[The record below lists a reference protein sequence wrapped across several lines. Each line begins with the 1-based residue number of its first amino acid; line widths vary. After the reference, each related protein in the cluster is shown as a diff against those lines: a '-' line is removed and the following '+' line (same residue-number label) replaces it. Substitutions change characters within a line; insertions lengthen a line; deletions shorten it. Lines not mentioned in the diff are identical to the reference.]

1 MLKRCPF
8 RMSIRISC
16 RNIEIIQNTSLF
28 YKVLR
33 NRNYL
38 SNFNKE
44 FGNYITPSLLIK
56 V

>member
-1 MLKRCPF
+1 
-8 RMSIRISC
+8 MSIRISC